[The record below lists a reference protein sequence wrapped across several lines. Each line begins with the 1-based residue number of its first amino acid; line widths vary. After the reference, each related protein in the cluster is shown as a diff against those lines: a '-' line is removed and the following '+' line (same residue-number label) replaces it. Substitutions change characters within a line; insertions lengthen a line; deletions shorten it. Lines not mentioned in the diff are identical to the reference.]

1 MAYVTKSQ
9 LDSAAKDIA
18 ELVELASFKDIGAA
32 GLCGQAL
39 CHTLGIEPGSVLK
52 LLSKE
57 LVIDPDFRLT

>member
-9 LDSAAKDIA
+9 LASAAKDIA

-39 CHTLGIEPGSVLK
+39 CHTLGIDPSSVLR